1 MFRLFHADILSYM
14 HVILSSAAGT
24 TKDYKAKMR
33 SLHFNLKDPHNAELR
48 AHVLRGH
55 ISPDNFVQMTAT
67 ELASKV
73 IVLSCSFPSNS

>member
-1 MFRLFHADILSYM
+1 
-14 HVILSSAAGT
+14 
-24 TKDYKAKMR
+24 MR

-73 IVLSCSFPSNS
+73 YAISFFVECGQFIMKHRFLK

>member
-1 MFRLFHADILSYM
+1 MWRLWL
-14 HVILSSAAGT
+14 AAGT

-48 AHVLRGH
+48 GHVLRGH

-67 ELASKV
+67 ELASEVRDV
-73 IVLSCSFPSNS
+73 ISVQSFK